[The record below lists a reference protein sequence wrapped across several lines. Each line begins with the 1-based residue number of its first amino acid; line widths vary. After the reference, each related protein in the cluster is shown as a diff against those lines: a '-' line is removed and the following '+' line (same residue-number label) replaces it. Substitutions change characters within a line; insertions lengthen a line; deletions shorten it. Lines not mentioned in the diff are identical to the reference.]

1 MPTVPSFRKMKHN
14 PDLLKN
20 LPADFLAGHDK
31 LSREQAGHLRHFHN
45 LATQRD
51 GEWGVMGSQDP
62 GQEWLDAYR
71 YQLATMAYAAGAAHF
86 HRLPA
91 LRSIFQ
97 SLLSGLIHKMLRREV
112 WGYWFLTSHS
122 GKFVDPDIKRL
133 RQPWADPVVK
143 ENIMYSGH
151 LLLMVSLYTM
161 LFNDDKYNQE
171 GALTFNWSPIFW
183 GMGPEKFSYTRE
195 SLQKAILAEMERE
208 KWLGVCCEPNCIFIV
223 CNQFPIIALRYNDV
237 RDGTNVATEVLSK
250 YTAAWEA
257 KGMAGPNGLFISWY
271 SPKQDTKRPA
281 LDLGFTAWATAFMNA
296 WNPILANETFQAQSI
311 GFLTRADHDRI
322 SINRGPVAFAIRELA
337 EKKGVDPYSLSTMQK
352 ARDIVASNPTTGEH
366 REPFPRPMF
375 GYILMA
381 MSELGDE
388 SKLAG
393 LLNHVDRFFQ
403 PTWQNGGLY
412 YPVNAEQYDKDGN
425 WTEVEP
431 FTGNGAVGYARLT
444 VLGGQR
450 KMWEEP
456 WSAEQVSRAP
466 HISGIDLGS
475 GVDFLRGCWD
485 ESHQAMVVT
494 MRTWDQTEKF
504 VRLENHN
511 LPVGTYG
518 VYRNGV
524 LTETKFVDRPGDTLE
539 VYVRVEGIDFDL
551 VLLKA

>member
-1 MPTVPSFRKMKHN
+1 MDSSSG
-14 PDLLKN
+14 
-20 LPADFLAGHDK
+20 LPKYLPVDFLTRHVK

-51 GEWGVMGSQDP
+51 GEWGVMGSQEP

-71 YQLATMAYAAGAAHF
+71 YQIATMSYAAGAAHF

-97 SLLSGLIHKMLRREV
+97 SLLDRLIHRMLRREV

-122 GKFVDPDIKRL
+122 GKFVDPDIKEL
-133 RQPWADPVVK
+133 RQPWADPIVR

-183 GMGPEKFSYTRE
+183 GMGPEKFSYTRQ

-223 CNQFPIIALRYNDV
+223 CNQFPIIAMRFNDV
-237 RDGTNVATEVLSK
+237 RDGTNVASEVLSK
-250 YTAAWEA
+250 YTAAWES
-257 KGMAGPNGLFISWY
+257 KGMTGPNGLFISWY
-271 SPKQDTKRPA
+271 SPNQDSKKPA

-296 WNPILANETFQAQSI
+296 WNPTVANQTFQAQSL
-311 GFLTRADHDRI
+311 GFLTRIEHDRI
-322 SINRGPVAFAIRELA
+322 SINRGPVAFAIRELV
-337 EKKGVDPYSLSTMQK
+337 ENEGVDPYSFSTMQK
-352 ARDIVASNPTTGEH
+352 ARQIAAENSPTAEQQD
-366 REPFPRPMF
+366 PFPRPMF
-375 GYILMA
+375 GYILMS
-381 MSELGDE
+381 MSELSDE
-388 SKLAG
+388 SNLAG

-412 YPVNAEQYDKDGN
+412 YPVNARHDDEDGN

-431 FTGNGAVGYARLT
+431 FTGNSAIGYARLN
-444 VLGGQR
+444 VPNGQHE
-450 KMWEEP
+450 MWDKP
-456 WSAEQVSRAP
+456 WTAEKVSRVP
-466 HISGIDLGS
+466 HIQGIDLGN

-485 ESHQAMVVT
+485 ESRQAMIVT
-494 MRTWDQTEKF
+494 MRTWDKSKKF
-504 VRLENHN
+504 IRLETHN
-511 LPVGTYG
+511 LPVGTHGIYH
-518 VYRNGV
+518 NGV
-524 LTETKFVDRPGDTLE
+524 LAEKHSVDRLGDTIE
-539 VYVRVEGIDFDL
+539 VYVEVGGVDFDL